1 MTYEEWEAAV
11 PEAIRQD
18 PLWKMVAYRK
28 ALFLGDIAWPDVTR
42 LAGDRRTVS
51 LADQLYR
58 AVGSIDANIAEG
70 YSKSSRKDRVR
81 FYEYALGSA
90 RESRGWYHKGRHVLG
105 EKVAGHRIDLL
116 AELIRLLLAMISHPR
131 SKTFG

>member
-1 MTYEEWEAAV
+1 MTYEAWEAGV
-11 PEAIRQD
+11 PDSIRRD
-18 PLWKMVAYRK
+18 PLWKMAVYRK

-42 LAGDRRTVS
+42 LVRDKRTTS

-90 RESRGWYHKGRHVLG
+90 RESRGWYWKGRHVLQD
-105 EKVAGHRIDLL
+105 KVTNHRMDLL
-116 AELIRLLLAMISHPR
+116 AELIRLLLAMIRHPTDQ
-131 SKTFG
+131 TFG